1 MPQQKPLPTDLQIL
15 NAIYNRYYDAF
26 VAFDTDPSIRRTK
39 LYVPIDS
46 ALIAA
51 DLGVDPD
58 IVFGRLHYSLEQR
71 HAYKNSKGH
80 TVHFFTNEVEEGSWT
95 VHFPYLGSALADLR
109 YAHGQS
115 KLATWLAGAA
125 LIVSIVAL
133 FT

>member
-1 MPQQKPLPTDLQIL
+1 MPSQKPLPTDLQIL

-26 VAFDTDPSIRRTK
+26 VAFDSDPSIRRTK
-39 LYVPIDS
+39 IYVPIDS

-71 HAYKNSKGH
+71 HAYTDANGG
-80 TVHFFTNEVEEGSWT
+80 TVHFFTHEVEEGSWT

-109 YAHGQS
+109 YTHRQS
-115 KLATWLAGAA
+115 TLATWLAAAA
-125 LIVSIVAL
+125 LVVSIVAL